1 MSVVLSASAEP
12 VNGEKADEDIILPSR
27 RDRKI
32 FACVQT
38 NHLQPHPSKCK
49 VALKHPI
56 TTIHQSEWSSFVSR
70 C

>member
-1 MSVVLSASAEP
+1 MIMLLSASAEP
-12 VNGEKADEDIILPSR
+12 VNGEKADENIILPSR

-38 NHLQPHPSKCK
+38 DHLQPHPSKRQA
-49 VALKHPI
+49 ALKHPI
-56 TTIHQSEWSSFVSR
+56 TALHQSEWQSFVSR